1 MGEWNPVAA
10 GPRITVTRP
19 DDCGCAHSH
28 LRRAWKTAILC
39 MDKDMESASSKPWS
53 GLLPAMHRWAF
64 VGVTFA
70 AFALSA
76 ADSRADKS
84 GKPAYSVSLSGNYLA
99 GRYAGK
105 RRENEAAAGFYA
117 RALTED
123 PDNAYILERSF
134 LLEISAGNLSRA
146 ARLAVRVLERD
157 SRHRIAHVI
166 LGLKHFR
173 AGRRD
178 RARAHFRS
186 SAHGPIGELTAAL
199 LIAWSHQ
206 ADGRTAKAIEALDI
220 LENTDSFQVFRN
232 FHSAMIHDLAGN
244 ERQARDLYR
253 SSYEEASTSLRVV
266 QAYGAFLER
275 HGRSA
280 RARAI
285 YRTFLESSP
294 GHPLIL
300 EAMRRAG
307 SGGEAPRLV
316 SKPGEGAGEALF
328 GIASA
333 LTDESS
339 IDVALLYVRLTLY
352 TNRRM
357 AIAQT
362 LLGDIYE
369 DTKRHERAV
378 DAYGEVPSSSP
389 LRVNAEIQ
397 IASNL
402 ENLDRPDEARK
413 RLERLMT
420 QYPESRRPVLVL
432 ANILRGRRSFAEAAE
447 FYTKAIELTPNPV
460 RRDWTLFYFRGI
472 CFERIKVWPKA
483 EVDFKQALELFPD
496 QPLVLNYL
504 GYSWIEKGIHLHDAM
519 KKIRKAVELRK
530 NDGYIVDSLGWAY
543 YQMGDYEEAV
553 KHLERAV
560 ELRPEDP
567 VINDH
572 LGDAYWQVGRRLEAK
587 FQWEHAK
594 GLEPEPEDLQEI
606 LEKLRNGL
614 EPPDGGKATS
624 SSQTPNKS

>member
-1 MGEWNPVAA
+1 MP
-10 GPRITVTRP
+10 
-19 DDCGCAHSH
+19 
-28 LRRAWKTAILC
+28 
-39 MDKDMESASSKPWS
+39 
-53 GLLPAMHRWAF
+53 RWAI

-70 AFALSA
+70 AFTVLAPEARSEKSRTPTYSA
-76 ADSRADKS
+76 
-84 GKPAYSVSLSGNYLA
+84 SLSGNYLA

-117 RALTED
+117 RALAED

-134 LLEISAGNLSRA
+134 LLEISAGNLPRA
-146 ARLAVRVLERD
+146 TQLAVRVLKRD
-157 SRHRIAHVI
+157 QRHRIAHVI
-166 LGLKHFR
+166 LGLKHFA
-173 AGRRD
+173 AGRYG
-178 RARAHFRS
+178 RARAHFQS
-186 SAHGPIGELTAAL
+186 SSHGPIGELTSAL

-206 ADGRTAKAIEALDI
+206 ADGRTAEAIKALDV
-220 LENTDSFQVFRN
+220 LESTDSFQVFRS
-232 FHSAMIHDLAGN
+232 FHSALIQDLAGN
-244 ERQARDLYR
+244 EKEARDLYR
-253 SSYEEASTSLRVV
+253 ATYEEASTSLRVV
-266 QAYGAFLER
+266 QAYGGFLER
-275 HGRSA
+275 HGQSA
-280 RARAI
+280 EAESI
-285 YRTFLESSP
+285 YRTFLETSP
-294 GHPLIL
+294 EHPLVV
-300 EAMRRAG
+300 EAARRAKA
-307 SGGEAPRLV
+307 GETAPKLV
-316 SKPGEGAGEALF
+316 DKPAQGAGEALF

-339 IDVALLYVRLTLY
+339 IDVALLYVRLALY
-352 TNRRM
+352 ADRRM

-378 DAYGEVPSSSP
+378 EAYEEVPSSSP

-402 ENLDRPDEARK
+402 EKLDRLDDARK
-413 RLERLMT
+413 RLERLMA

-432 ANILRGRRSFAEAAE
+432 ANILRGRREFAEAAE

-472 CFERIKVWPKA
+472 CFERTKVWPKA
-483 EVDFKQALELFPD
+483 EADFKQALKLFPD

-504 GYSWIEKGIHLHDAM
+504 GYSWIEMGLHLQDAM

-543 YQMGDYEEAV
+543 YQLGDYEEAV

-560 ELRPEDP
+560 ELRPDDP

-572 LGDAYWQVGRRLEAK
+572 LGDAYWQVDRRLEAR

-594 GLEPEPEDLQEI
+594 GLKPEPEDLKEI
-606 LEKLRNGL
+606 LEKLKHGL
-614 EPPDGGKATS
+614 QPKDEDKATS
-624 SSQTPNKS
+624 SSETPNKS

>member
-1 MGEWNPVAA
+1 MP
-10 GPRITVTRP
+10 
-19 DDCGCAHSH
+19 
-28 LRRAWKTAILC
+28 
-39 MDKDMESASSKPWS
+39 
-53 GLLPAMHRWAF
+53 RWAI
-64 VGVTFA
+64 VGATFA
-70 AFALSA
+70 AFAVLAPEARSETAKTPTYSA
-76 ADSRADKS
+76 
-84 GKPAYSVSLSGNYLA
+84 SLSGNYLA

-117 RALTED
+117 RALAED

-134 LLEISAGNLSRA
+134 LLEISAGNLPRA
-146 ARLAVRVLERD
+146 TQLAVRVLKRD

-166 LGLKHFR
+166 LGLKHFG
-173 AGRRD
+173 AGRHG
-178 RARAHFRS
+178 RARAHFKS
-186 SAHGPIGELTAAL
+186 SSHGPIGELTSAL
-199 LIAWSHQ
+199 LMAWSHQ
-206 ADGRTAKAIEALDI
+206 ADGRTEEAIKALDV
-220 LENTDSFQVFRN
+220 LESTDSFQVFRS
-232 FHSAMIHDLAGN
+232 FHSALIYDLAGN
-244 ERQARDLYR
+244 EKQARELYR
-253 SSYEEASTSLRVV
+253 ATYEEASSSLRVV

-275 HGRSA
+275 HDQVTEA
-280 RARAI
+280 KAI
-285 YRTFLESSP
+285 YRTFLETSP
-294 GHPLIL
+294 EHPLIL
-300 EAMRRAG
+300 EAVRRTEEG
-307 SGGEAPRLV
+307 DKAPKLV
-316 SKPGEGAGEALF
+316 DAPGQGAGEALF

-339 IDVALLYVRLTLY
+339 IDVALLYVRLALY
-352 TNRRM
+352 ANRKM

-378 DAYGEVPSSSP
+378 EAYEAVPSSSP

-402 ENLDRPDEARK
+402 EKLDRLDDARK
-413 RLERLMT
+413 RLERLMA

-432 ANILRGRRSFAEAAE
+432 ANILRGRREFAEAAE

-472 CFERIKVWPKA
+472 CFERTKVWPKA
-483 EVDFKQALELFPD
+483 EADFKQALKLFPD

-504 GYSWIEKGIHLHDAM
+504 GYSWIEKGLHLQDAM

-543 YQMGDYEEAV
+543 YQLGDYEEAV

-560 ELRPEDP
+560 ELRPDDP

-572 LGDAYWQVGRRLEAK
+572 LGDAYWQVGRRLEAR

-594 GLEPEPEDLQEI
+594 GLKPEPEDLKEI
-606 LEKLRNGL
+606 LQKLKNGL
-614 EPPDGGKATS
+614 EPQDGGKATS
-624 SSQTPNKS
+624 SSETPNKS